1 MGLEAEG
8 VRSLSVEGMDP
19 DRGCCEWVASM
30 IVKNAKTL
38 DHLSLGFHP
47 DIAYDFAL
55 NNDPRHHEMTSS
67 LATAVKKAL
76 FEYDQEPRISLL
88 LDSLYLCG
96 PDLGSVVRGEMA
108 LDIDFTNMTELR
120 LESCPRLS
128 QAFSLFMGQGGSTK
142 LALGAL
148 DDLFVRLEDPDP
160 NFSANFE
167 SFLTS
172 LPRLSHLCV
181 LIDNCLAVQNLEPIL
196 QVHGGRLCTLLWD
209 ERSGPRINLKV
220 PTSNL
225 STRVGNLRVVAKY
238 CPYLKVLGLP
248 LDWEAISSSDKYHEA
263 VIPPPTFTRTFA
275 QMLTFS

>member
-1 MGLEAEG
+1 
-8 VRSLSVEGMDP
+8 
-19 DRGCCEWVASM
+19 M

-38 DHLSLGFHP
+38 DHLSLGFYS

-55 NNDPRHHEMTSS
+55 NRNPRHDQMTSS

-76 FEYDQEPRISLL
+76 LESDQEPRISLL
-88 LDSLYLCG
+88 LDSLHLCG
-96 PDLGSVVRGEMA
+96 PDLGSVVWGEMA

-120 LESCPRLS
+120 LESCPGLS
-128 QAFSLFMGQGGSTK
+128 QAFSLFMGQGDSTK

-160 NFSANFE
+160 NFCDNFE

-181 LIDNCLAVQNLEPIL
+181 LIDNCLTAQNLQPIL

-248 LDWEAISSSDKYHEA
+248 LDWEAITSSDKYHEA